1 MIYYKYLITTSDGL
15 FNGKADKKE
24 SDRVND
30 ILNEFNSNLEEGDLS
45 INVTSIEKTQL
56 KLSISS
62 SLNSES
68 DIEREIVSLLQ
79 ALGIN
84 PKYSIEKEEVSV
96 KEFAKSISDGTKQ
109 GFINDP
115 DDICQKYTVGDKRYC
130 LRQNDFNEEMIGD
143 DLDSSIVFQS
153 IEEEKKRIFS
163 PSAPKE
169 FICHPVHYVIASDN
183 EDLRIEMRRQLLSAL
198 YKANRL
204 KSRRVSILSLNP
216 LQNVFSAN
224 YKESGTIANRLYNK
238 GEGGTVI
245 ISGTKAE
252 EENDDCFTPS
262 DNGELE
268 AIMFNANMH
277 RDNVLTVIE
286 LDDNEESL
294 NEIKELSD
302 KMDFV
307 ILKENLVYGQGAKEY
322 LQLLAKKD
330 GINNI
335 ESLLDKVVEGEG
347 YHYSNLSSLYKTWK
361 EERKKSSFPAYSSF
375 MSNLNIENARKPKG
389 NAYKELQGLIGL
401 ENAKRV
407 IDEAIAYFKMES
419 FMEKRNL
426 KISSPSRHMVFYG
439 APGTAKTTVA
449 RLFAQIMK
457 ENGVLSKGELV
468 EVGRKDLVGKYV
480 GWTAMQV
487 ERVFKIAEGSVL
499 FIDEAYSLVDGR
511 DKLYGQEAINTIVQM
526 MENMRENTIVIFA
539 GYEKE
544 MKEFINQ
551 NPGLRSRIPFHVH
564 FPDYSD
570 SELLEI
576 LKLVASK
583 NNYSL
588 TEGAECKARD
598 IFKTA
603 SLSKDFGNG
612 RFVRNLF
619 EKATM
624 KKALRLSS
632 SLDDFISDTELLTL
646 REEDFEMP
654 EEYSNERKTRVIGFT
669 A

>member
-361 EERKKSSFPAYSSF
+361 EERKKSAFPAYSSF

-389 NAYKELQGLIGL
+389 NAYKELQSLIGL

-407 IDEAIAYFKMES
+407 IDEAIAYFNMES
-419 FMEKRNL
+419 FMAKRNL

>member
-130 LRQNDFNEEMIGD
+130 LRQNDFNEEMIGE

-361 EERKKSSFPAYSSF
+361 EERKKSAFPAYISF
-375 MSNLNIENARKPKG
+375 ISNLNIENARKPKG

-419 FMEKRNL
+419 FMAKRNL

>member
-361 EERKKSSFPAYSSF
+361 EERKKSAFPAYSSF

-419 FMEKRNL
+419 FMAKRNL

-487 ERVFKIAEGSVL
+487 ERIFKIAEGSVL

>member
-130 LRQNDFNEEMIGD
+130 LRQNDFKEEMIED

-361 EERKKSSFPAYSSF
+361 EERKKSAFPAYSSF
-375 MSNLNIENARKPKG
+375 MSNLNIENAKKPKG

-419 FMEKRNL
+419 FMAKRNL

-457 ENGVLSKGELV
+457 ENGVLSKGELI

-499 FIDEAYSLVDGR
+499 FIDEAYSLMDGR

>member
-130 LRQNDFNEEMIGD
+130 LRQNDFNEEMIEE

-169 FICHPVHYVIASDN
+169 FICHPVHYIIASDN

-335 ESLLDKVVEGEG
+335 ERLLDKVVEGEG

-407 IDEAIAYFKMES
+407 IDEAIAYFNMES
-419 FMEKRNL
+419 FMAKRNL

>member
-68 DIEREIVSLLQ
+68 DIEREIVSLLR

-361 EERKKSSFPAYSSF
+361 EERKKSAFPAYSSF

-419 FMEKRNL
+419 FMAKRNL
-426 KISSPSRHMVFYG
+426 KIPSPSRHMVFYG

>member
-130 LRQNDFNEEMIGD
+130 LRQNDFNEEMIEE

-169 FICHPVHYVIASDN
+169 FICHPVHYGLASDN

-307 ILKENLVYGQGAKEY
+307 ILKENLVYGQGTKEY
-322 LQLLAKKD
+322 LQLIAKKD

-361 EERKKSSFPAYSSF
+361 EERKKSAFPAYSSF

-389 NAYKELQGLIGL
+389 NAYKELQSLIGL

>member
-84 PKYSIEKEEVSV
+84 PEYSIEKEEVSV

-361 EERKKSSFPAYSSF
+361 EERKKSAFPAYSSF

-407 IDEAIAYFKMES
+407 IDEAIAYFNMES
-419 FMEKRNL
+419 FMAKRNL

>member
-361 EERKKSSFPAYSSF
+361 EERKKSAFPAYSSF
-375 MSNLNIENARKPKG
+375 MSNLNIENAKKPKG

-419 FMEKRNL
+419 FMAKRNL

-457 ENGVLSKGELV
+457 ENGVLSKGELI

-499 FIDEAYSLVDGR
+499 FIDEAYSLMDGR

>member
-361 EERKKSSFPAYSSF
+361 EERKKSAFPAYSSF

-407 IDEAIAYFKMES
+407 IDEAIAYFNMES
-419 FMEKRNL
+419 FMAKRNL

-511 DKLYGQEAINTIVQM
+511 DKLYGQDAINTIVQM

>member
-130 LRQNDFNEEMIGD
+130 LRQNDFKEEMIEE

-361 EERKKSSFPAYSSF
+361 EERKKSAFPAYSSF
-375 MSNLNIENARKPKG
+375 MSNLNIENVKKPKG
-389 NAYKELQGLIGL
+389 NAYIELQSLIGL

-419 FMEKRNL
+419 FMAKRNL
-426 KISSPSRHMVFYG
+426 KLSSPSRHMVFYG

>member
-84 PKYSIEKEEVSV
+84 PKYTIEKEEVSV

-109 GFINDP
+109 GFINNP

-130 LRQNDFNEEMIGD
+130 LRQNDFNEEMIGE

-361 EERKKSSFPAYSSF
+361 EERKKSAFPAYSSF

-419 FMEKRNL
+419 FMAKRNL

>member
-130 LRQNDFNEEMIGD
+130 LRQNDFNEEMIGE

-307 ILKENLVYGQGAKEY
+307 ILKENLVYDQGAKEY

-361 EERKKSSFPAYSSF
+361 EERKKSAFPAYSSF

-419 FMEKRNL
+419 FMAKRNL

-654 EEYSNERKTRVIGFT
+654 EEYSNERKTRDIGFT

>member
-169 FICHPVHYVIASDN
+169 FICHPVHYIIASDN

-361 EERKKSSFPAYSSF
+361 EERKKSAFPAYSSF
-375 MSNLNIENARKPKG
+375 MSNFNIENARKPKG

-407 IDEAIAYFKMES
+407 IDEAIAYFNMES
-419 FMEKRNL
+419 FMAKRNL

>member
-79 ALGIN
+79 ALGIT

-130 LRQNDFNEEMIGD
+130 LRQNDFNEEMIGE

-169 FICHPVHYVIASDN
+169 FICHPVHYIIASDN

-361 EERKKSSFPAYSSF
+361 EERKKSAFPAYSSF
-375 MSNLNIENARKPKG
+375 MSNLNIENAKKPKG

-419 FMEKRNL
+419 FMAKRNL

-457 ENGVLSKGELV
+457 ENGVLSKGELI

>member
-224 YKESGTIANRLYNK
+224 YKESGAIANRLYNK

-361 EERKKSSFPAYSSF
+361 EERKKSAFPAYSSF

-419 FMEKRNL
+419 FMAKRNL
-426 KISSPSRHMVFYG
+426 KIPSPSRHMVFYG

>member
-130 LRQNDFNEEMIGD
+130 LRQNDFNEEMIGE

-294 NEIKELSD
+294 NEINELSD

-361 EERKKSSFPAYSSF
+361 EERKKSAFPAYSSF

-419 FMEKRNL
+419 FMAKRNL

>member
-361 EERKKSSFPAYSSF
+361 EERKKSAFPAYSSF

-419 FMEKRNL
+419 FMAKRNL

-603 SLSKDFGNG
+603 SLSRDFGNG

>member
-361 EERKKSSFPAYSSF
+361 EERKKSAFPAYSSF

>member
-130 LRQNDFNEEMIGD
+130 LRQNDFNEEMIGE

-347 YHYSNLSSLYKTWK
+347 YPYSNLSSLYKTWK
-361 EERKKSSFPAYSSF
+361 EERKKSAFPAYSSF
-375 MSNLNIENARKPKG
+375 MSNLNIENAKKPKG

-407 IDEAIAYFKMES
+407 IDEAIAYFNMES
-419 FMEKRNL
+419 FMAKRNL

>member
-130 LRQNDFNEEMIGD
+130 LRQNDFNEEMIEE

-224 YKESGTIANRLYNK
+224 YKESGAIANRLYNK

-419 FMEKRNL
+419 FMAKRNL
-426 KISSPSRHMVFYG
+426 KIPSPSRHMVFYG

-457 ENGVLSKGELV
+457 ENGMLSKGELV

>member
-130 LRQNDFNEEMIGD
+130 LRQNDFNEEMIEE

-361 EERKKSSFPAYSSF
+361 EERKKSAFPAYSSF
-375 MSNLNIENARKPKG
+375 MSNLNIENAKKPKG

-407 IDEAIAYFKMES
+407 IDEAIAYFNMES
-419 FMEKRNL
+419 FMAKRNL

>member
-130 LRQNDFNEEMIGD
+130 LRQNDFNEEMIGE

-361 EERKKSSFPAYSSF
+361 EERKKSAFPAYSSF
-375 MSNLNIENARKPKG
+375 ISNLNIENARKPKG

-419 FMEKRNL
+419 FMAKRNL

>member
-24 SDRVND
+24 IDRVND

-79 ALGIN
+79 TLGIN
-84 PKYSIEKEEVSV
+84 PEYTIEKEEVSV

-130 LRQNDFNEEMIGD
+130 LRQNDFKEEMIED

-307 ILKENLVYGQGAKEY
+307 ILKENLVYGHGAKEY

-361 EERKKSSFPAYSSF
+361 EERKKSAFPAYSSF
-375 MSNLNIENARKPKG
+375 MSNLNIENAKKPKG

-407 IDEAIAYFKMES
+407 IDEAIAYFNMES
-419 FMEKRNL
+419 FMAKRNL

>member
-130 LRQNDFNEEMIGD
+130 LRQNDFNEEMIEE

-294 NEIKELSD
+294 NEIKEFSD

-361 EERKKSSFPAYSSF
+361 EERKKSAFPAYSSF

-419 FMEKRNL
+419 FMAKRNL

-457 ENGVLSKGELV
+457 ENGVLSKGELI

>member
-130 LRQNDFNEEMIGD
+130 LRQNDFNEEMIGE

-307 ILKENLVYGQGAKEY
+307 ILKENLVYDQGAKEY

-361 EERKKSSFPAYSSF
+361 EERKKSAFPAYSSF

-419 FMEKRNL
+419 FMAKRNL

>member
-62 SLNSES
+62 SLNTES

-307 ILKENLVYGQGAKEY
+307 ILKENLVYDQGAKEY

-361 EERKKSSFPAYSSF
+361 EERKKSAFPAYSSF

-419 FMEKRNL
+419 FMAKRNL

-603 SLSKDFGNG
+603 SLSRDFGNG

>member
-224 YKESGTIANRLYNK
+224 YKESGAIANRLYNK

-361 EERKKSSFPAYSSF
+361 EERKKSAFPAYSSF
-375 MSNLNIENARKPKG
+375 MSNLNIENERKPKG

-419 FMEKRNL
+419 FMAKRNL
-426 KISSPSRHMVFYG
+426 KIPSPSRHMVFYG

>member
-130 LRQNDFNEEMIGD
+130 LRQNDFNEEMIGE

-204 KSRRVSILSLNP
+204 KSRRVSIISLNP

-361 EERKKSSFPAYSSF
+361 EERKKSAFPAYSSF

-419 FMEKRNL
+419 FMAKRNL

-457 ENGVLSKGELV
+457 ESGVLSKGELI